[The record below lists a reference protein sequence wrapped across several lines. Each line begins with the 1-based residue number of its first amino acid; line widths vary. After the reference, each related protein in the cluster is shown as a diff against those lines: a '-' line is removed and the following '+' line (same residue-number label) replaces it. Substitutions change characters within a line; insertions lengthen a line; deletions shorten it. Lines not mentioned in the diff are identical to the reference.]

1 MQSANGLTETPAGRL
16 GLAARAIGILTSPR
30 ATFERVVVDPRWLG
44 ILALSVCMSG
54 VLSAGLLSTD
64 FAQRAI
70 LDQQA
75 RSMEA
80 FGVTMTDE
88 IYEQMERRAQF
99 GAYTTLGSVLI
110 FVPIGLAILAGVLY
124 GAGYGFLG
132 ARVSFQQVFAV
143 VAHAGVVYALQALF
157 VTPLNYAR
165 ESILPPATLAAFVPM
180 LDEASFVFRLL
191 STIDV
196 FHVWWVMILSIGLA
210 VLWQRRT
217 APITATLFVIYG
229 VFVLAMATLRTMLG
243 F

>member
-1 MQSANGLTETPAGRL
+1 MQSANGVTEPPGDRL
-16 GLAARAIGILTSPR
+16 GLAARALGILTSPR
-30 ATFERVVVDPRWLG
+30 ATFERVVADPRWLG
-44 ILALSVCMSG
+44 ILALTVCTSG
-54 VLSAGLLSTD
+54 VLGAGLLSTD

-80 FGVTMTDE
+80 FGATMTDE
-88 IYEQMERRAQF
+88 VYEQMELGARFA
-99 GAYTTLGSVLI
+99 AYTTLGSVLI

-143 VAHAGVVYALQALF
+143 VAHAGVVYALQSLF
-157 VTPLNYAR
+157 VVPLNYAR

-180 LDEASFVFRLL
+180 LDEASFGFRLL
-191 STIDV
+191 NTIDV
-196 FHVWWVMILSIGLA
+196 FHVWWVIILSIGLA
-210 VLWQRRT
+210 VLWRRRT
-217 APITATLFVIYG
+217 PPIAATLFAIYG
-229 VFVLAMATLRTMLG
+229 VFVVVGTTLRTMLG